1 MFNKIKIFIQKY
13 WISFLVSWCCRW
25 LWMFYYGTDIIVKLT
40 IFPIISFFLVLL
52 FHLEYERK
60 NIKFL
65 SVIQVLIGMLLG
77 LAVQIKRENFFLM
90 EGILFGGLWGLITPI
105 WFRLFFF
112 LKKKI
117 GDYV

>member
-1 MFNKIKIFIQKY
+1 MFEKINQLLKTH
-13 WISFLVSWCCRW
+13 WISILISWLCFW
-25 LWMFYYGTDIIVKLT
+25 FWIAYYGNDITFKLLGA
-40 IFPIISFFLVLL
+40 PIISFFLVLL

-65 SVIQVLIGMLLG
+65 SLIQVLIGMVLG
-77 LAVQIKRENFFLM
+77 LVIQIKRENFLFI
-90 EGILFGGLWGLITPI
+90 EGILFGGLLGLITPV
-105 WFRLFFF
+105 WVKLFFF